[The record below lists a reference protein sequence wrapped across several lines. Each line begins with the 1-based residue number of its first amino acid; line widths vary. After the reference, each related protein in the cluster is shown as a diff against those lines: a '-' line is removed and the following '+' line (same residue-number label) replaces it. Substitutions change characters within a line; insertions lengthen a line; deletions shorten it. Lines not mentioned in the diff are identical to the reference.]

1 MQSPTNNTWKNPQ
14 VAGGDWT
21 APRPRAGV
29 PPSHYFAP
37 KNEEIEWNMS
47 YHYAEGLRLSENP
60 ATGSA
65 PQRSFNSKVTFLE
78 NLMSLNSSVYI
89 QPSISLVHSI
99 FKVLHVISLITWKL
113 LLHSSLLCYLL
124 SPSWNHSENKKKHE
138 LRAQSIWNNIVQL
151 YLEKTVKLPTYF
163 FIQGQ
168 ESFKNSFNYDS

>member
-1 MQSPTNNTWKNPQ
+1 MESELLPGQGLVSLLNTISLQRMK
-14 VAGGDWT
+14 
-21 APRPRAGV
+21 
-29 PPSHYFAP
+29 
-37 KNEEIEWNMS
+37 EIEWNMQR
-47 YHYAEGLRLSENP
+47 EW
-60 ATGSA
+60 GSQKTQQLDLL
-65 PQRSFNSKVTFLE
+65 PKRSFNSKVTFLE
-78 NLMSLNSSVYI
+78 NLMSLNRRVYI

-113 LLHSSLLCYLL
+113 LLHPSLLCYLL

>member
-1 MQSPTNNTWKNPQ
+1 MESELLPGQGLVSLLNTISLQRMK
-14 VAGGDWT
+14 
-21 APRPRAGV
+21 
-29 PPSHYFAP
+29 
-37 KNEEIEWNMS
+37 EIEWNMQ
-47 YHYAEGLRLSENP
+47 RDR
-60 ATGSA
+60 GSQKTQQLDLL

-78 NLMSLNSSVYI
+78 NLMSLNRRVYI

-113 LLHSSLLCYLL
+113 LLHPPLLCYLL

-138 LRAQSIWNNIVQL
+138 LHAQSIWNNIVQL
-151 YLEKTVKLPTYF
+151 HLEKTVKLPTYF